1 MNRSA
6 WIIRLAKVNGNW
18 RALQPVYTTHRG
30 KEVLSTTQVV
40 YKNQP
45 IPMPSEGHWEIEW
58 IEGGKRRRQRVE
70 GYPVEIV
77 RARDAQALRLKAV
90 AAGIAVQ
97 PATSNGKRDLKQA
110 VDEFLAEKKRNKAKK
125 THQAHQ
131 QVLTLFQTT
140 VKHKYLEDIKRSDI
154 MDKFVGAMQE
164 QGLSDRTV
172 NHRFCVLLSFLKAND
187 LELVTQRDAPRY
199 VKTDIRCYTAE
210 DLTALFAACNPD
222 ERLLFRFL
230 LGTGVREQ
238 ECMYAEASDLLDEC
252 HTLLIREK
260 KQWNFQ
266 PKGRKERRVP
276 LPDALALELQAHIK
290 TLKNTLLFPH
300 PSGRPEGHLLR
311 RLKAVV
317 ERAKLKAT
325 YGSWTLH
332 LFRHTM
338 ITMHLQ
344 NGVDVRTIMRWVGHE
359 DLATTMRYLD
369 WINSHSDEARRLVN
383 KTFAT
388 TFAPVVPTLQLAGVT
403 SSE

>member
-45 IPMPSEGHWEIEW
+45 IPMPSEGHWEIEY

-70 GYPVEIV
+70 GYPIEIV
-77 RARDAQALRLKAV
+77 RARDAQALRLRAV

-97 PATSNGKRDLKQA
+97 PASPSGKRLLKDA
-110 VDEFLAEKKRNKAKK
+110 VDEFLAEKKAGKAHK
-125 THQAHQ
+125 TWMAHKANLDLFV
-131 QVLTLFQTT
+131 QVAPKF
-140 VKHKYLEDIKRSDI
+140 VEDIKRSDV
-154 MDKFVGAMQE
+154 MTKFVGKLQS
-164 QGLSDRTV
+164 QGLSDRTI
-172 NHRFCVLLSFLKAND
+172 NHRFCCLLSFLKSQKID
-187 LELVTQRDAPRY
+187 VVSQKDAPRY

-222 ERLLFRFL
+222 ERLLFGFL
-230 LGTGVREQ
+230 LATGVREQ
-238 ECMYAEASDLLDEC
+238 ECMYAETTDLLDEC

-276 LPDALALELQAHIK
+276 LPDALAVELQAHVK
-290 TLKNTLLFPH
+290 TLKGTLLFPH
-300 PSGRPEGHLLR
+300 PLGRPEGHLLR

-344 NGVDVRTIMRWVGHE
+344 GGVDVRTIMRWVGHE